1 MFRDFYFPHPPSP
14 NSYAMRKFLLL
25 LAACPTLLSAQTI
38 IELKPGGT
46 VRSKTIDDYKQ
57 EQHMTERLRQDSLK
71 YVDNLRRAFND
82 LRADSTDRAE
92 RLFNENL
99 KLRPD
104 APGNY
109 IIRHY
114 LALIQMQRGKY
125 QQAAQQLDELVKN
138 FPDYHDARIA
148 RAECNLQLNKA
159 NEAIRDAD
167 VLLPANNLQLIPADI
182 TQRARFVKASA
193 HYRLRLYNEA
203 NTELLILL
211 KDDPTNVGAQVLRSL
226 CLQQMGQPKEALNQL
241 NFIVEANPDNTDALT
256 ARANIETELQMYA
269 PARDDYN
276 RIIAL
281 LPNDANAYIERA
293 RVLISQGEK
302 TAARRDLD
310 KAVALGTP
318 MGVVQALYMLTR

>member
-1 MFRDFYFPHPPSP
+1 MSKPLLT
-14 NSYAMRKFLLL
+14 LLL
-25 LAACPTLLSAQTI
+25 CAAATTVQAQTI

-57 EQHMTERLRQDSLK
+57 EQQMTERLQQDSLQ

-82 LRADSTDRAE
+82 LRTDSIDRAE
-92 RLFNENL
+92 RLFRENL

-109 IIRHY
+109 VIRHY
-114 LALIQMQRGKY
+114 LALIDMARGNY
-125 QQAAQQLDELVKN
+125 RQAADQLDELVKN

-148 RAECNLQLNKA
+148 RAECNLQLGKA
-159 NEAIRDAD
+159 NEAIRDAE
-167 VLLPANNLQLIPADI
+167 VLLPTNNLQLVPDDI
-182 TQRARFVKASA
+182 MERAQFVKASA
-193 HYRLRLYNEA
+193 HYQLRRYNDA
-203 NTELLILL
+203 HTELLVLL
-211 KDDPTNVGAQVLRSL
+211 KDNPTLTEARVLDAL

-241 NFIVEANPDNTDALT
+241 NLIAEANPDNDDVLA
-256 ARANIETELQMYA
+256 ARARLECDLKMYA
-269 PARDDYN
+269 PARADYD

-281 LPNDANAYIERA
+281 QPDDPNSYIDRA
-293 RVLISQGEK
+293 RVLISLGEK

-310 KAVALGTP
+310 HAVKLGTP